1 MRIGR
6 GCQVRV
12 EWSLLQCGQRDPC
25 RGRGEILMYSFSG
38 TDQVKLLGLTQVL
51 SHEAIVTVGREF
63 KIELK

>member
-25 RGRGEILMYSFSG
+25 RGRGEILVYSFSG

-51 SHEAIVTVGREF
+51 SHEVVH
-63 KIELK
+63 L